1 MEDFTMKKSIEK
13 LLNRA
18 KENGWSV
25 TVDGNY
31 INIGK
36 YSPEGQDFSFDIDVT
51 DFEEENDS
59 TAAELFIE
67 SIHAEYDE
75 YDVSYEAYMWL
86 DDDGHGKNGA
96 PYDMKDVYEDMEA
109 CKDMLWELY
118 DDLHD
123 FFYAEIYKED

>member
-1 MEDFTMKKSIEK
+1 MKKSIEK
-13 LLNRA
+13 LLNRV

-36 YSPEGQDFSFDIDVT
+36 YSPAGQDFSFDIDVT

-59 TAAELFIE
+59 TAADLFVE

-75 YDVSYEAYMWL
+75 YDVSYEAYIWL

>member
-1 MEDFTMKKSIEK
+1 MKKSIEK
-13 LLNRA
+13 LLDRIR
-18 KENGWSV
+18 ENGWSV

-36 YSPEGQDFSFDIDVT
+36 YSPAGQDFSFDIDVT

-86 DDDGHGKNGA
+86 DNDGHGKNGA

>member
-1 MEDFTMKKSIEK
+1 MKNSIEK

-18 KENGWSV
+18 KENGWNV

-36 YSPEGQDFSFDIDVT
+36 YSPAGQDFSFDIDVT

-59 TAAELFIE
+59 TAAELFVE
-67 SIHAEYDE
+67 AIHAEYDE
-75 YDVSYEAYMWL
+75 YDVSYEAYIWL

>member
-1 MEDFTMKKSIEK
+1 MKKSIEK
-13 LLNRA
+13 LLDRIR
-18 KENGWSV
+18 ENGWNV
-25 TVDGNY
+25 TERGNY

-36 YSPEGQDFSFDIDVT
+36 YSPAGQEFCFDIDVT
-51 DFEEENDS
+51 DFEEENDI

-67 SIHAEYDE
+67 AIHAEYDG
-75 YDVSYEAYMWL
+75 YDVSYEAYIWL

>member
-1 MEDFTMKKSIEK
+1 MKKSIEK
-13 LLNRA
+13 LLDRI
-18 KENGWSV
+18 KENGWNV
-25 TVDGNY
+25 TVKGNY

-36 YSPEGQDFSFDIDVT
+36 YSPAGQDFSFDIDVT

-59 TAAELFIE
+59 TAADLFVE
-67 SIHAEYDE
+67 AIHAEYDE
-75 YDVSYEAYMWL
+75 YDVSYEAYIWL
-86 DDDGHGKNGA
+86 DDTGHGANGA

-118 DDLHD
+118 DDLHH